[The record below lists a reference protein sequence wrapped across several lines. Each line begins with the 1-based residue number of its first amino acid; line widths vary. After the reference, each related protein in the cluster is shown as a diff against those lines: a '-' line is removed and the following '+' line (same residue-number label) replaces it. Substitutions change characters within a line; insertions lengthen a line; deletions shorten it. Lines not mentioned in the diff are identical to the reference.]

1 MSRVEFYKKKPVTRG
16 WIFVGILAAF
26 LMCISSILLLLYPFA
41 SSDKSAYFK
50 GSYPIIFKGE
60 QQGNAIVDG
69 DSVYV
74 PLEFMKEF
82 IDNSVTF
89 DEKSNSIIVT
99 TKDKVVQ
106 MPTESLTYY
115 VNETPVELHFSPL
128 IDEAGELFV
137 ALDPIIDFYA
147 IQYVVLA
154 DSNSVW
160 IQEDGDEF
168 AHGKVI
174 NEKVHE
180 ELLRL
185 RKDTSI
191 RSPYTAQVNPN
202 ESIFIESEKEDFYFV
217 RKEDGTA
224 GYLNK
229 KYVTVGETE
238 KIVVQ
243 REQNEVSLPKMEGP
257 IQLTWEAVYTLNPNT
272 EMIPKMPGVNIVSP
286 TWFEIG
292 DNTGE
297 IHNLAS
303 LEYVHWAKKQ
313 GYQIWGLFSNAF
325 DPELTYLTFKDFET
339 RQKMIRQLLH
349 YSQMYKLDGINLD
362 IENVNPEHG
371 PLVTQ
376 FVREATPYFHEAG
389 LVVSMDITF
398 IAGGNWSAFYERDKL
413 ASIVDYLIVMA
424 YDEHWGS
431 SQVAGSVSS
440 FPWVESNL
448 QNLLEII
455 PNEKLVLGVPLY
467 TRLWAE
473 NDSGEVS
480 SKALSM
486 QEVKKWLTDNGLT
499 PAYDEESG
507 QNYAELYVE
516 DEQTTY
522 KVWLEDELSLRKRAE
537 LAQNYQLAGIAS
549 WSRYFADETAWTALN
564 SINQQV
570 TQK

>member
-1 MSRVEFYKKKPVTRG
+1 MSRVEYYKKKPVTRG
-16 WIFVGILAAF
+16 WILAGLLAAF
-26 LMCISSILLLLYPFA
+26 LMCVSSILLLLYPFA
-41 SSDKSAYFK
+41 SSDKSAYFE
-50 GSYPIIFKGE
+50 GEHPIIFNGE
-60 QQGNAIVDG
+60 QAGNAILNG
-69 DSVYV
+69 ESVYV
-74 PLEFMKEF
+74 PLDFMKEY
-82 IDNSVTF
+82 IDDSITF

-115 VNETPVELHFSPL
+115 VNETPVELHFSPI
-128 IDEAGELFV
+128 IDEEGVLFV
-137 ALDPIIDFYA
+137 SLDPIINFYA
-147 IQYVVLA
+147 VQYEVLP
-154 DSNSVW
+154 DSNGVW
-160 IQEDGDEF
+160 VQKDGDEF
-168 AHGKVI
+168 THGKI
-174 NEKVHE
+174 TNESVHE

-185 RKDTSI
+185 RTETSI
-191 RSPYTAQVNPN
+191 RSAYTAQVYPN
-202 ESIFIESEKEDFYFV
+202 EPIFIESENEDFYFV

-224 GYLNK
+224 GYLGK

-238 KIVVQ
+238 KITVQ
-243 REQNEVSLPKMEGP
+243 REQKEVSLPEIKGP
-257 IQLTWEAVYTLNPNT
+257 IQLTWEAVYTKNPNT

-286 TWFEIG
+286 TWFELG
-292 DNTGE
+292 DETGE
-297 IHNLAS
+297 IYNLAS
-303 LEYVHWAKKQ
+303 LDYVHWAKKQ
-313 GYQIWGLFSNAF
+313 GYQVWGLFSNAF
-325 DPELTYLTFKDFET
+325 DPELTYLAFKDFET

-349 YSQMYKLDGINLD
+349 YSQMYELDGINLD

-389 LVVSMDITF
+389 LIVSMDITF

-431 SQVAGSVSS
+431 SPVAGSVSS

-448 QNLLEII
+448 KKLLEMI

-473 NDSGEVS
+473 SDSGEVS

-486 QEVKKWLTDNGLT
+486 QEVKKWLTENGLT
-499 PAYDEESG
+499 PAYDEGSG

-516 DEQTTY
+516 EEKTTY

-537 LAQNYQLAGIAS
+537 LAQTYELAGIAS